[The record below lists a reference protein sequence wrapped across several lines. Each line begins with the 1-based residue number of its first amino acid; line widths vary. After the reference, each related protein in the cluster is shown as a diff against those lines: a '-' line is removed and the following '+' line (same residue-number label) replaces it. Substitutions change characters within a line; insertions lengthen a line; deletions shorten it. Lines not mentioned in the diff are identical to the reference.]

1 MDLTFFVA
9 VILQNGAKH
18 GKILLRHKYIRV
30 ISRSCFCYSGKN
42 TPPVFVSSESLKTCV
57 AAIGVMCFSGIRFG
71 GCPFCMKEAAAMDL
85 NYFKDVLFDLMN
97 ESDALD
103 VEDIQSDDKENR
115 FVVTVRGGAVFS
127 VQVSSVK

>member
-1 MDLTFFVA
+1 
-9 VILQNGAKH
+9 
-18 GKILLRHKYIRV
+18 
-30 ISRSCFCYSGKN
+30 
-42 TPPVFVSSESLKTCV
+42 
-57 AAIGVMCFSGIRFG
+57 
-71 GCPFCMKEAAAMDL
+71 MDL